1 MHHYNYITI
10 DYHDS
15 AQLNIALAQ
24 ALAIALEHYPDPAQI
39 LKEHQTI
46 IHESHYHNQ
55 LRFLNLC
62 WPTILVNSSS
72 FANSC
77 RAILQ
82 LHYGTI

>member
-46 IHESHYHNQ
+46 IHESHE
-55 LRFLNLC
+55 
-62 WPTILVNSSS
+62 
-72 FANSC
+72 
-77 RAILQ
+77 
-82 LHYGTI
+82 